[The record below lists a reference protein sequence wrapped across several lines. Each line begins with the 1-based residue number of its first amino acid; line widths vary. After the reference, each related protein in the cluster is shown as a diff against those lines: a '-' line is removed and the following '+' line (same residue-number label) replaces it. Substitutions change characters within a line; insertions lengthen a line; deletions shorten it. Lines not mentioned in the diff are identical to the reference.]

1 MYATW
6 FYSREGQQAMVD
18 ILAIPSNRADVD
30 LSKLP
35 PYTIPQAGVDYINL
49 NDETYT
55 GTERV
60 QAMRDDVN
68 KWYKPP
74 Q

>member
-1 MYATW
+1 
-6 FYSREGQQAMVD
+6 MVD
-18 ILAIPSNRADVD
+18 TLAIPSNRADVD
-30 LSKLP
+30 MSKLP
-35 PYTIPQAGVDYINL
+35 PYTIPQAGVSYMNL
-49 NDETYT
+49 NDEAYT
-55 GTERV
+55 ATDKV